1 MSELTLLALA
11 VGLGLVSFVEPCSIG
26 ANGIFL
32 GYLREK
38 DRAARLRETAK
49 FALVR
54 SGILGLF
61 GLSIAFLGS
70 FVLTAQRGTWL
81 FLGLLYLVLGLAVIL
96 NARWGLLGRLSLG
109 RLLPGHE
116 DRSLGL
122 GLVFGLNL
130 PACSYPLI
138 LALVGWSAAYGP
150 AGGFVL
156 MFIFGLAFSFPLVP
170 LAFSERTAKL
180 LVRLS
185 RFGKVISYAIGIALL
200 AASAYTLYIAT
211 PYFEPDPPL
220 YDWIAG

>member
-1 MSELTLLALA
+1 VSELTLLALA
-11 VGLGLVSFVEPCSIG
+11 IGLGLVSFVEPCTVG
-26 ANGIFL
+26 ASGIFL

-49 FALVR
+49 FTLVR
-54 SGILGLF
+54 SGMLGVLGF
-61 GLSIAFLGS
+61 GTAFLGG
-70 FVLTAQRGTWL
+70 FVLTTQRGTWL
-81 FLGLLYLVLGLAVIL
+81 FLGLVYLVLGLAVIL
-96 NARWGLLGRLSLG
+96 HARFGLLGRFSLG

-122 GLVFGLNL
+122 GFLFGLNI

-138 LALVGWSAAYGP
+138 LALLGRGAASGP
-150 AGGFVL
+150 AWGFTL
-156 MFIFGLAFSFPLVP
+156 MFVFGLALSLPLVP

-200 AASAYTLYIAT
+200 VASAYTLYIAT
-211 PYFEPDPPL
+211 PYFVPDPPL

>member
-1 MSELTLLALA
+1 MSELTLLVLA
-11 VGLGLVSFVEPCSIG
+11 IGLGLVSFVEPCSVG
-26 ANGIFL
+26 ASGIFL

-54 SGILGLF
+54 SGILGIF
-61 GLSIAFLGS
+61 GLGVAFLGG
-70 FVLTAQRGTWL
+70 FILMAQRGTWL
-81 FLGLLYLVLGLAVIL
+81 FLGLLYLALGLAVIL
-96 NARWGLLGRLSLG
+96 NTRWGLLGRLSLG

-138 LALVGWSAAYGP
+138 LALLGGSAAYGP

-156 MFIFGLAFSFPLVP
+156 MFIFGLAFSLPLVP

-185 RFGKVISYAIGIALL
+185 RLGKVVSYAIGIALL
-200 AASAYTLYIAT
+200 AVSAYTLYIAT
-211 PYFEPDPPL
+211 PYFEPNPPL